1 MGQVPWYNVPDL
13 VGARKVFVQGGKAY
27 VPQSMQISL
36 VLQAFS
42 AKLEKALEVCAP
54 SQLHTAQYRRYLP
67 FACLALTYVFWL
79 CRLRPRGHMLVS
91 RMCADNT
98 ADSAQP
104 PPPGRRRAPRTRH

>member
-1 MGQVPWYNVPDL
+1 MPDL

-54 SQLHTAQYRRYLP
+54 SQLDTTQYR
-67 FACLALTYVFWL
+67 
-79 CRLRPRGHMLVS
+79 
-91 RMCADNT
+91 
-98 ADSAQP
+98 
-104 PPPGRRRAPRTRH
+104 